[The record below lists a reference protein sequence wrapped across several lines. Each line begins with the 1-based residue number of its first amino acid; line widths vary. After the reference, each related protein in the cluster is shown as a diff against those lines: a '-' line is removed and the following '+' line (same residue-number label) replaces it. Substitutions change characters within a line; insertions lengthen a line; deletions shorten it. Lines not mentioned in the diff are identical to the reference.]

1 MINKSFL
8 EDIKGKTLINTS
20 RGGVV
25 DEKKIIHENNIN
37 YISDVWVGEPSPA
50 NNIVDFALLATPH
63 VAGHSIN
70 GKINGT
76 IMLINFLQRYINLE
90 DKVKILNIQT
100 MDNFMSSNNHLEIDA
115 DHEIE
120 KYKKE
125 YDIKLESDKFKKT
138 YLNSKINEQ
147 KNTFL
152 TARSNHLIRQD
163 IKI

>member
-1 MINKSFL
+1 
-8 EDIKGKTLINTS
+8 
-20 RGGVV
+20 
-25 DEKKIIHENNIN
+25 
-37 YISDVWVGEPSPA
+37 
-50 NNIVDFALLATPH
+50 
-63 VAGHSIN
+63 
-70 GKINGT
+70 
-76 IMLINFLQRYINLE
+76 MLINFLQRYINLE
-90 DKVKILNIQT
+90 DRVKILNIQT

-115 DHEIE
+115 DHQIE

-147 KNTFL
+147 KDTFI